1 MFFFGMSLGWM
12 GDFWHWDGV
21 GVRKCVRTMRVE
33 YTILFI
39 HVRTCLQME
48 LRSVALSYHHLS
60 PFIISYF
67 ERAASFEPCG
77 RSYASKSARVFS
89 EDSKSEESS
98 LRYSS

>member
-1 MFFFGMSLGWM
+1 VFFFGMSLGWM

-21 GVRKCVRTMRVE
+21 GVRKCVRMMRVE

-39 HVRTCLQME
+39 HVQTCLHMD
-48 LRSVALSYHHLS
+48 LSSVALSYHHLS
-60 PFIISYF
+60 SAISG
-67 ERAASFEPCG
+67 EPLLLNPGG

>member
-1 MFFFGMSLGWM
+1 
-12 GDFWHWDGV
+12 
-21 GVRKCVRTMRVE
+21 VRENDESRIY
-33 YTILFI
+33 YTVHPCTDLLA
-39 HVRTCLQME
+39 HG

-60 PFIISYF
+60 SAISG
-67 ERAASFEPCG
+67 EPLLLNPGG